1 LEDEA
6 VNLYARMGSLLVGL
20 ALSTSTLA
28 HAMLDH
34 ANPRVGSSVKAVPG
48 RVELWFTE
56 PLEPAFSTLKVV
68 DADGRQV
75 DGRDAEVDKGD
86 RKHLSVSVL
95 SMPPGRYRVIW
106 RVVSV
111 DTHATEGDFT
121 FDVSP

>member
-1 LEDEA
+1 VNFCARLGTLLAGVA
-6 VNLYARMGSLLVGL
+6 V
-20 ALSTSTLA
+20 STAVWA

-34 ANPRVGSSVKAVPG
+34 ATPRVGGSVKIAPA

-56 PLEPAFSTLKVV
+56 PLEPAFSTVKVV
-68 DADGRQV
+68 DAGGRQV
-75 DGRDAEVDKGD
+75 DGRDAKVDQGD
-86 RKHLSVSVL
+86 RKHLWVSMS